1 MSVCVVRASDNVGVR
16 EYLVYYKHTFLYATD
31 NIVNSRVVRLIDP
44 VIFCTRCCAVYC
56 VCIQSNGSSLSSA
69 ATGGAENPSTCKSS
83 ISVERME
90 MA

>member
-1 MSVCVVRASDNVGVR
+1 MFVRVVRSYDYLRVR
-16 EYLVYYKHTFLYATD
+16 ANLVYYKHTFLYATD
-31 NIVNSRVVRLIDP
+31 SNVNSRVVRLIDP

-69 ATGGAENPSTCKSS
+69 AAGGAENPSTCKSS